1 MILPGVWCS
10 GMFLAYAFLLI
21 DQIHFILSVYSLCL
35 PIIYLLCFYGK
46 VDYAEYI
53 GVCGIT
59 LYWGRYSNIFIITSV
74 ILITRLFSLL

>member
-53 GVCGIT
+53 GVCGICT
-59 LYWGRYSNIFIITSV
+59 GEDIQI
-74 ILITRLFSLL
+74 SLLLHLSF